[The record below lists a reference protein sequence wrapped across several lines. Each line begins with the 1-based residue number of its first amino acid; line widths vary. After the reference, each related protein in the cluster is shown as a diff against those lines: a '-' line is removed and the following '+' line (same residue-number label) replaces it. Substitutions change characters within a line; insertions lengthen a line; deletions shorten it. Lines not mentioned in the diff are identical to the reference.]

1 MITTKEA
8 TQIVLN
14 NCPDPGSEE
23 VTLSEAGGRILAQ
36 DITADTDLPPFDR
49 VMMDGIAV
57 KYSDLESGVLEFTI
71 VGIQRA
77 GAPPLLLAGE
87 CNCIEV
93 MTGAV
98 CPEGATA
105 IIPYE
110 QIKLN
115 GNKALVE
122 ATEFKRGMNIHSRA
136 RDYKSGDVL
145 VTKGQIIGVPEIGIA
160 ASCGLTNIRV
170 IRQPRTI
177 VVSTGDELVEI
188 DQKPEPHQIRKSG
201 VYVLKELLSRY
212 NIKADLAHAPDDEAQ
227 LNKLFN
233 EMLKNYELVVITG
246 GVSKGKYDLVP
257 DALST
262 HGVNC
267 LFHRIAQKPGKPMWF
282 GRKEQVTVFALPG
295 NPVSS
300 LMCATRYLVPWI
312 KKISGKN
319 YQTQTTLL
327 GDEYELRGSLTQFAV
342 VKITTDAGGQRVAH
356 IIKNNGS
363 GDYASLSGA
372 DGFVELSADKKT
384 YSKNDQVDLYLF

>member
-14 NCPDPGSEE
+14 NCPDPGTEK
-23 VTLSEAGGRILAQ
+23 VALSEAGGRILAQ

-57 KYSDLESGVLEFTI
+57 NYSDLESGVLEFTI

-77 GAPPLLLAGE
+77 GAPPLLLTGE
-87 CNCIEV
+87 SNCIEV

-122 ATEFKRGMNIHSRA
+122 ATEFKPGMNIHSRA
-136 RDYKSGDVL
+136 RDYKIGDVL
-145 VTKGQIIGVPEIGIA
+145 ITKGQIIGVPEIGIA
-160 ASCGLTNIRV
+160 ASCGLTNIKV
-170 IRQPRTI
+170 IRLPRTI

-212 NIKADLAHAPDDEAQ
+212 KIKADLAHAPDDEAQ
-227 LNKLFN
+227 LNNLFRII
-233 EMLKNYELVVITG
+233 LSNYELVVITG

-257 DALST
+257 DALSA

-282 GRKEQVTVFALPG
+282 GRNEQVTVFALPG

-300 LMCATRYLVPWI
+300 LLCATRYLIPWVKTLNGI
-312 KKISGKN
+312 N
-319 YQTQTTLL
+319 NLTQKTLL
-327 GDEYELRGSLTQFAV
+327 AEAYEVRGSLTQFAA
-342 VKITTDAGGQRVAH
+342 VKITSDAGGQRVAY

-363 GDYASLSGA
+363 GDYAGLSGA
-372 DGFVELSADKKT
+372 DGFVELSADNKT
-384 YSKNDQVDLYLF
+384 YSKNDKVDLYLF

>member
-14 NCPDPGSEE
+14 NCPDPGTEK
-23 VTLSEAGGRILAQ
+23 VALSEAGGRILAQ

-57 KYSDLESGVLEFTI
+57 NYSDLESGVLEFTI

-77 GAPPLLLAGE
+77 GAPPLLLTGE
-87 CNCIEV
+87 SNCIEV

-122 ATEFKRGMNIHSRA
+122 ATEFKPGMNIHSRA
-136 RDYKSGDVL
+136 RDYKIGDVL
-145 VTKGQIIGVPEIGIA
+145 ITKGQIIGVPEIGIA
-160 ASCGLTNIRV
+160 ASCGLTNIKV
-170 IRQPRTI
+170 IRLPRTI

-212 NIKADLAHAPDDEAQ
+212 KIKADLAHAPDDEAQ
-227 LNKLFN
+227 LNNLFRTI
-233 EMLKNYELVVITG
+233 LSNYELVVITG

-257 DALST
+257 DALSA

-282 GRKEQVTVFALPG
+282 GRNEQVTVFALPG

-300 LMCATRYLVPWI
+300 LMCATRYLIPWVKTLNGI
-312 KKISGKN
+312 N
-319 YQTQTTLL
+319 NLTQKTLL
-327 GDEYELRGSLTQFAV
+327 AEAYEVRGSLTQFAA
-342 VKITTDAGGQRVAH
+342 VKITSDAGGQRVAY

-363 GDYASLSGA
+363 GDYAGLSGA
-372 DGFVELSADKKT
+372 DGFVELSADNKT
-384 YSKNDQVDLYLF
+384 YSKNDKVDLYLF

>member
-14 NCPDPGSEE
+14 NCPDPGTEK
-23 VTLSEAGGRILAQ
+23 VALSEAGGRILAQ

-57 KYSDLESGVLEFTI
+57 NYSDLESGVLEFTI

-77 GAPPLLLAGE
+77 GAPPLLLTGE
-87 CNCIEV
+87 SNCIEV

-98 CPEGATA
+98 CPEGVTA

-122 ATEFKRGMNIHSRA
+122 ATEFKPGMNIHSRA
-136 RDYKSGDVL
+136 RDYKIGDVL
-145 VTKGQIIGVPEIGIA
+145 ITKGQIIGVPEIGIA
-160 ASCGLTNIRV
+160 ASCGLTNIKV
-170 IRQPRTI
+170 IRMPRTI

-212 NIKADLAHAPDDEAQ
+212 KIKADLAHAPDDEAQ
-227 LNKLFN
+227 LNNLFRII
-233 EMLKNYELVVITG
+233 LSNYELVVITG

-257 DALST
+257 DALSA

-282 GRKEQVTVFALPG
+282 GRNEQVTVFALPG

-300 LMCATRYLVPWI
+300 LMCATRYLIPWI
-312 KKISGKN
+312 KTLNGIN
-319 YQTQTTLL
+319 NLTQKTLL
-327 GDEYELRGSLTQFAV
+327 AEAYEVRGSLTQFAA
-342 VKITTDAGGQRVAH
+342 VKITSDAGDQRVAY

-363 GDYASLSGA
+363 GDYAGLSGA
-372 DGFVELSADKKT
+372 DGFVELSADNKT
-384 YSKNDQVDLYLF
+384 YSKNDKVDLYLF